1 MIKHIRSATTR
12 AASEQWRNLDEAV
25 EVELTSEDPERPI
38 EHALVHH
45 DSSGWRAGTPGPQTI
60 RLTWP
65 APIAIRRI
73 RVVFEEHAQAR
84 TQEFVLR
91 ATTSDGA
98 REIVRQQFIFSP
110 PGTTVEREEY
120 ATNLE
125 TVSRLELVIVPAIDD
140 ANAVAALKELRI
152 A

>member
-1 MIKHIRSATTR
+1 MIKHIRTTTHV
-12 AASEQWRNLDEAV
+12 ADEQWRNLDEAV
-25 EVELTSEDPERPI
+25 AVELTSEDPAWPI

-45 DSSGWRAGTPGPQTI
+45 DPSGWRAGRPGPQTI
-60 RLTWP
+60 TLTWP

-73 RVVFEEHAQAR
+73 RVVFEETSRAR

-91 ATTSDGA
+91 ATTSEGA
-98 REIVRQQFIFSP
+98 REIVRQQFTFSP

-120 ATNLE
+120 ATNLD

-140 ANAVAALKELRI
+140 GNAVAVLRELRI